1 MEIDTGRIDD
11 AILVLLYLPLN
22 RNGRGVADLCPETEV
37 KESCSDADDRITDG
51 EYHLCPSGRDPVP
64 DHPTLL

>member
-11 AILVLLYLPLN
+11 TILALLYLPLN
-22 RNGRGVADLCPETEV
+22 RNGRGVANLCPETV
-37 KESCSDADDRITDG
+37 MKEICGDADDRITDG
-51 EYHLCPSGRDPVP
+51 EYHLRPSGRDPTP